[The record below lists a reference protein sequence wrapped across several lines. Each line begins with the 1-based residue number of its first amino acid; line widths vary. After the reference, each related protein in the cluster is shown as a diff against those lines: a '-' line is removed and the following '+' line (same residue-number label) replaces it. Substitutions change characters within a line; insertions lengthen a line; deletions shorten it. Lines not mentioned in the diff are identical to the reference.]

1 MPTGKKL
8 TQEQREEIYEARM
21 LGEKPADIGPA
32 YGIKPATVSKIVK
45 QQRELHEK
53 EEALAQRESVMA
65 GDKKNGRLVSTGNR
79 HNYIGTCI
87 VGGRSYSRIFTTSS
101 SAAAT
106 RMWEEWCEELRSR
119 GVQRKPEEP
128 AAAPVVPQQDEPV
141 AIPDEQKGGVV
152 EPESKEIYVIWTK
165 GANPRLYGAFSDM
178 EQALGEVDRL
188 NEVASFLVS
197 DCVFEVESVSLK
209 A

>member
-1 MPTGKKL
+1 
-8 TQEQREEIYEARM
+8 M

-53 EEALAQRESVMA
+53 EEALAQREGVMA

-87 VGGRSYSRIFTTSS
+87 VGGRSYSRIFTSAS

-119 GVQRKPEEP
+119 GVQHKPEERP
-128 AAAPVVPQQDEPV
+128 VAAPVAPQEAEPAVAPAAQQQDEP
-141 AIPDEQKGGVV
+141 KH
-152 EPESKEIYVIWTK
+152 EPEAPKEAKVKLNDREIYVIWAK
-165 GANPRLYGAFSDM
+165 GSNPRLYGAFADM
-178 EQALGEVDRL
+178 ELALKEVEKL

-197 DCVFEVESVSLK
+197 DCVFEVESMELK